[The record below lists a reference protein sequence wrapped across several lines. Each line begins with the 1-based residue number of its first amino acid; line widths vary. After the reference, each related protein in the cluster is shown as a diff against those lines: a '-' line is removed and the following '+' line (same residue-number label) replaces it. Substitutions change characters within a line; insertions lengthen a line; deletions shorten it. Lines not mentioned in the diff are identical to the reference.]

1 VTLPAGHEAVLAKLE
16 FPEILRRLAQM
27 CQFSVAAERALELG
41 PSGDPGQVEYL
52 LNVTSEAVELLT
64 GHPDLSVGGARD
76 IRSLV
81 DHAEKGGRLQ
91 PLELLHVGSTVTA
104 ARVLRQAM
112 FRLPEADQRFPLLLE
127 FAEHLAFLPDL
138 EAVIERS
145 IGPRGEVLDTASDA
159 LARIR
164 REVRVAQ
171 ARLMDRLNSMVSGG
185 RYASALQDAIITTR
199 DGRYVIPVKAEAR
212 AQVPGVVHDTSA
224 SGQTLFIE
232 PLEVVELNNRWREAQ
247 LEEQHEIERI
257 LDDLTARVGRH
268 AHELRMSVEAIAAID
283 LAIAKARLAFSMSAT
298 RPVLW
303 QGRPEHPHGH
313 PTHRIVLKRARHP
326 LLDPATVVPIDVHLG
341 ETFRALVI
349 TGPNTGGK
357 TVALKT
363 VGLLSLMTQT
373 GLYIPADEGSVVS
386 VFSAVF
392 VDIGDEQSIAQNLS
406 TFSSHMRNVVF
417 MLRQVTPDSL
427 VLLDEL
433 GAGTDP
439 QEGSALARALL
450 MRLLELGPLVIAT
463 THYSEVKAFAYQT
476 PGVENASVE
485 FDLATLAPT
494 YRLTIGIPG
503 QSNALA
509 IAQRLGMP
517 REVLDLAASL
527 LHPDAIRVEELLE
540 DIRRRRDEAEA
551 ALRRA
556 QEREREVEQ
565 LRQRLLRELQ
575 EAEHERLTARETAL
589 TEAEAQLAEARE
601 LLKRLQRER
610 GSKLAS
616 GERVEELRKDT
627 ERAAEVVR
635 AFKTERLP
643 RPSRAPAPEIRP
655 GDRVRLVALGQ
666 EGEVISVAD
675 GVAEVQLGPL
685 KMRQPVSAL
694 QRLGKA
700 RTQPEERVVYRPA
713 APVQVPLEIS
723 VRGQR
728 VADVE
733 ASLERYLDDA
743 YRAGLPFVRIIHGK
757 GTGTLRQAVQEI
769 LRTSPLV
776 DHFETAEPQAGGEGV
791 TIAYLREH

>member
-1 VTLPAGHEAVLAKLE
+1 
-16 FPEILRRLAQM
+16 M
-27 CQFSVAAERALELG
+27 
-41 PSGDPGQVEYL
+41 
-52 LNVTSEAVELLT
+52 
-64 GHPDLSVGGARD
+64 
-76 IRSLV
+76 

-91 PLELLHVGSTVTA
+91 PLELLHVGSTVAA

-112 FRLPEADQRFPLLLE
+112 FRLPEADQHYPLLLE
-127 FAEHLAFLPDL
+127 FAEHLAVLPDL
-138 EAVIERS
+138 EAAIERS

-171 ARLMDRLNSMVSGG
+171 ARLMDRLTSMVSGG
-185 RYASALQDAIITTR
+185 RYASVLQDAIITTR

-247 LEEQHEIERI
+247 LEEQREIERI

-283 LAIAKARLAFSMSAT
+283 LAMAKARLAFSMHAT
-298 RPVLW
+298 RPVVW
-303 QGRPEHPHGH
+303 RGRSEHPHGH

-363 VGLLSLMTQT
+363 VGLLSMMAQT
-373 GLYIPADEGSVVS
+373 GFYIPAGEGSVVS

-406 TFSSHMRNVVF
+406 TFSSHMRNVIF
-417 MLRQVTPDSL
+417 MLRQVKPDSL

-494 YRLTIGIPG
+494 YRLTIGVPG

-517 REVLDLAASL
+517 REVLDRAASL

-540 DIRRRRDEAEA
+540 DIRAPEGRGRSSRAPRSGARAGGGATPATPAARAAGGRARTSHSPRDG
-551 ALRRA
+551 
-556 QEREREVEQ
+556 VG
-565 LRQRLLRELQ
+565 
-575 EAEHERLTARETAL
+575 
-589 TEAEAQLAEARE
+589 
-601 LLKRLQRER
+601 R
-610 GSKLAS
+610 GRSPVDRSA
-616 GERVEELRKDT
+616 
-627 ERAAEVVR
+627 RAAE
-635 AFKTERLP
+635 
-643 RPSRAPAPEIRP
+643 APA
-655 GDRVRLVALGQ
+655 
-666 EGEVISVAD
+666 
-675 GVAEVQLGPL
+675 
-685 KMRQPVSAL
+685 
-694 QRLGKA
+694 
-700 RTQPEERVVYRPA
+700 T
-713 APVQVPLEIS
+713 
-723 VRGQR
+723 
-728 VADVE
+728 
-733 ASLERYLDDA
+733 
-743 YRAGLPFVRIIHGK
+743 
-757 GTGTLRQAVQEI
+757 
-769 LRTSPLV
+769 
-776 DHFETAEPQAGGEGV
+776 
-791 TIAYLREH
+791 